1 MYINIHNIK
10 HIYIIYNIKQ
20 ETRYTIEYFFRKI
33 PNIKH
38 QNQNKHKILAF
49 FIVILQIKT
58 LLCINRILQILY

>member
-38 QNQNKHKILAF
+38 QNQNKHKILAIF
-49 FIVILQIKT
+49 YYNST
-58 LLCINRILQILY
+58 N